1 MTEQNIN
8 EQLLPDIM
16 HYESD
21 IWSIADLLRGA
32 GIKDSKFPDY
42 MMPYFALVMLEG
54 RMKNEIARIEETD
67 GITRE
72 EDIDGFV
79 EYFKSMDCGYNDYI
93 VRQNKTL
100 QDICGNDKTFEQDFA
115 TYLKG
120 FDNELKELL
129 GIGRGTEDSKYLNI
143 DGVNA
148 ELRKK
153 KILQSV
159 VTRWS
164 MIELAGYDNSAITT
178 LEEHIKR
185 RWADISAETA
195 GEQYTPDDIISL
207 IAEIVA
213 AKINFKKDSYLSL
226 YDPTCGGANL
236 LFGTSDRL
244 NEAGYPYV
252 ATYGCDF
259 NDALYALAKI
269 ESKFRQKSFIR
280 YGNTLT
286 TLPFRNQSFQVIVA
300 NPPYGVKW
308 SGYENDIKK
317 DQTGQFTYLPPV
329 SDGQLL
335 FMQHILYQLNE
346 DGLAVEVH
354 NGSTLFSGDADKGES
369 NIRKMMMD
377 HDWVEAII
385 QMPTDEFFNTGIT
398 TYLWIMNKNKPLSH
412 RDKIMLIDASDSWKQ
427 LKKSKGKK
435 RREMTAEDR
444 KNIVEALLKFED
456 CEIGRVRGKKFPKWH
471 FYYNK
476 QSIKITDESET
487 RKSVLDTICKN
498 GKPCKLAL
506 DHIDLGEETV
516 DKFLG
521 LKIEAGSDTYARF
534 NGFDYHDDRMV
545 VTDNKGTEYW
555 FDKDDNTIYS
565 KTQDGK
571 EEELGC
577 GKFTFKISTSNKTD
591 LSSISLVIEPAYISD
606 YEIIPYKSEESEN
619 TKAIDAFLS
628 KYVIKRFYKVSN
640 AVGVEI
646 SFNKEFYVPEKLESV
661 SELESEIKQ
670 LSDALSDLRNKMEL

>member
-1 MTEQNIN
+1 MIEQKNN
-8 EQLLPDIM
+8 KQQLPDIM
-16 HYESD
+16 KFESD

-54 RMKNEIARIEETD
+54 RMKNEIIGIEENE
-67 GITRE
+67 GILRE
-72 EDIDGFV
+72 EDLEGFV
-79 EYFKSMDCGYNDYI
+79 EYFKSLDCGYNDYI
-93 VRQNKTL
+93 VRHGKTL
-100 QDICGNDKTFEQDFA
+100 ADICSNDKTFEQDF
-115 TYLKG
+115 TNYLNG
-120 FDNELKELL
+120 FDEELKELL

-143 DGVNA
+143 DGVSA

-153 KILQSV
+153 QILQNI
-159 VTRWS
+159 VTQWS
-164 MIELAGYDNSAITT
+164 MIDLTGYDNSAITT

-195 GEQYTPDDIISL
+195 GEQYTPADIINL
-207 IAEIVA
+207 MAEIVA
-213 AKINFKKDSYLSL
+213 AKIDLKKDGYLSL

-252 ATYGCDF
+252 ATYGCDY

-269 ESKFRQKSFIR
+269 ESKFRQKSFIK

-286 TLPFRNQSFQVIVA
+286 ILPFRNQSFQVIVA

-317 DQTGQFTYLPPV
+317 DQTGQFSFLPPV

-354 NGSTLFSGDADKGES
+354 NGSALFSGDADKGES
-369 NIRKMMMD
+369 NIRKMIMD
-377 HDWVEAII
+377 KDWVEAII
-385 QMPTDEFFNTGIT
+385 QMPADEFFNTGIT
-398 TYLWIMNKNKPLSH
+398 TYLWIMNKNKPMSH
-412 RDKIMLIDASDSWKQ
+412 RDKIMLIDASDSWKL

-435 RREMTAEDR
+435 RREMTVEDR
-444 KNIVEALLKFED
+444 KDIVEALLKFKDSEV
-456 CEIGRVRGKKFPKWH
+456 GRVHGKVFPKWH

-476 QSIKITDESET
+476 QSIKIADESET
-487 RKSVLDTICKN
+487 HKSVLDTICKN
-498 GKPCKLAL
+498 TQPYKLTL
-506 DHIDLGEETV
+506 DHIDLGEYTV

-521 LKIEAGSDTYARF
+521 LKIEAGADAYAKL
-534 NGFDYHDDRMV
+534 NGIDYREGRMM
-545 VTDNKGTEYW
+545 VTDHKGVEYW

-565 KTQDGK
+565 KTLGGLQ
-571 EEELGC
+571 EELGC
-577 GKFTFKISTSNKTD
+577 GKFTFKITSSKKTN
-591 LSSISLVIEPAYISD
+591 LSSISLVIEPVYISD
-606 YEIIPYKSEESEN
+606 YEIIPYEPEDSEN
-619 TKAIDAFLS
+619 VKAIDAFLS
-628 KYVIKRFYKVSN
+628 KYVTKRFYKMSN
-640 AVGVEI
+640 AVGVEV
-646 SFNKEFYVPEKLESV
+646 SFNKEFYVPEKLENV
-661 SELESEIKQ
+661 SELEREIKH
-670 LSDALSDLRNKMEL
+670 LSDTLADLQGRLEL

>member
-1 MTEQNIN
+1 ME
-8 EQLLPDIM
+8 
-16 HYESD
+16 
-21 IWSIADLLRGA
+21 
-32 GIKDSKFPDY
+32 
-42 MMPYFALVMLEG
+42 
-54 RMKNEIARIEETD
+54 
-67 GITRE
+67 
-72 EDIDGFV
+72 
-79 EYFKSMDCGYNDYI
+79 
-93 VRQNKTL
+93 
-100 QDICGNDKTFEQDFA
+100 
-115 TYLKG
+115 
-120 FDNELKELL
+120 
-129 GIGRGTEDSKYLNI
+129 
-143 DGVNA
+143 
-148 ELRKK
+148 
-153 KILQSV
+153 
-159 VTRWS
+159 
-164 MIELAGYDNSAITT
+164 
-178 LEEHIKR
+178 
-185 RWADISAETA
+185 
-195 GEQYTPDDIISL
+195 
-207 IAEIVA
+207 
-213 AKINFKKDSYLSL
+213 
-226 YDPTCGGANL
+226 
-236 LFGTSDRL
+236 
-244 NEAGYPYV
+244 
-252 ATYGCDF
+252 
-259 NDALYALAKI
+259 
-269 ESKFRQKSFIR
+269 
-280 YGNTLT
+280 
-286 TLPFRNQSFQVIVA
+286 
-300 NPPYGVKW
+300 
-308 SGYENDIKK
+308 
-317 DQTGQFTYLPPV
+317 
-329 SDGQLL
+329 
-335 FMQHILYQLNE
+335 
-346 DGLAVEVH
+346 
-354 NGSTLFSGDADKGES
+354 
-369 NIRKMMMD
+369 
-377 HDWVEAII
+377 
-385 QMPTDEFFNTGIT
+385 
-398 TYLWIMNKNKPLSH
+398 
-412 RDKIMLIDASDSWKQ
+412 
-427 LKKSKGKK
+427 
-435 RREMTAEDR
+435 
-444 KNIVEALLKFED
+444 
-456 CEIGRVRGKKFPKWH
+456 KFPKWH

>member
-1 MTEQNIN
+1 MIEQKNN
-8 EQLLPDIM
+8 KQQLPDIM
-16 HYESD
+16 NYESD

-54 RMKNEIARIEETD
+54 RMKNEIISIEEND
-67 GITRE
+67 KITRD
-72 EDIDGFV
+72 EDLEGFI

-93 VRQNKTL
+93 VRQSKTL
-100 QDICGNDKTFEQDFA
+100 ANICNNDKTFEQDF
-115 TYLKG
+115 TNYLKG
-120 FDNELKELL
+120 FDDELKELL

-159 VTRWS
+159 VTQWS
-164 MIELAGYDNSAITT
+164 MIDLTGYDNSAITT

-195 GEQYTPDDIISL
+195 GEQYTPADIINL
-207 IAEIVA
+207 MAEIVA
-213 AKINFKKDSYLSL
+213 AKIDLKKDSYLSL

-252 ATYGCDF
+252 ATYGCDY

-269 ESKFRQKSFIR
+269 ESKFRQKSFIK

-317 DQTGQFTYLPPV
+317 DQTGQFSFLPPV

-354 NGSTLFSGDADKGES
+354 NGSALFSGDADKGES

-377 HDWVEAII
+377 KDWVEAII

-398 TYLWIMNKNKPLSH
+398 TYLWIMNKNKPMSH
-412 RDKIMLIDASDSWKQ
+412 RNKIMLVDASDSWKL

-435 RREMTAEDR
+435 RREMTVEDR
-444 KNIVEALLKFED
+444 KDIVEALLKFKD
-456 CEIGRVRGKKFPKWH
+456 CEVGRVHGKVFPKWH

-476 QSIKITDESET
+476 QSIKIVDESET

-498 GKPCKLAL
+498 TKPYKLTL
-506 DHIDLGEETV
+506 DHIDLGEYTV

-521 LKIEAGSDTYARF
+521 LKMEAGADAYAKL
-534 NGFDYHDDRMV
+534 NGIDYREGRMI
-545 VTDNKGTEYW
+545 VTDHKGTEYW
-555 FDKDDNTIYS
+555 FDKDNNTIYS
-565 KTQDGK
+565 KTHGGLQ
-571 EEELGC
+571 EELGC
-577 GKFTFKISTSNKTD
+577 GKFTFKITSSKKTNI
-591 LSSISLVIEPAYISD
+591 SSISLFIELVYISD
-606 YEIIPYKSEESEN
+606 YEIIPYEPENSEN
-619 TKAIDAFLS
+619 VKLIDDFLS
-628 KYVIKRFYKVSN
+628 KYVIKRFYKVNN
-640 AVGVEI
+640 AIGVKI
-646 SFNKEFYVPEKLESV
+646 SFNKEFYLPEKLESV
-661 SELESEIKQ
+661 SELEKNIKN
-670 LSDALSDLRNKMEL
+670 LSGTLLNLQRGFIL